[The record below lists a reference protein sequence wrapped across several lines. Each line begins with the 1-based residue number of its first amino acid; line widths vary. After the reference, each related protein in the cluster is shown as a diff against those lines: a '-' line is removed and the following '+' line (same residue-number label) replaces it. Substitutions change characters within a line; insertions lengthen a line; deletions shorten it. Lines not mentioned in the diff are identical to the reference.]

1 MNRIERTSE
10 YLANQRTKQL
20 RELLRRDFGAG
31 RYRLTSDGDV
41 HVFGVMPDSIRVGW
55 YLAGSRR
62 AVEAGYEL

>member
-1 MNRIERTSE
+1 MNRIERTS
-10 YLANQRTKQL
+10 AHVASQRTAKL

-41 HVFGVMPDSIRVGW
+41 HVFGQMPNSIRVGW

-62 AVEAGYEL
+62 AIEAGYEL